1 MHFTFVQAFV
11 PIKNSDRRA
20 FARGAPAHH
29 IHGSLERIGMY
40 VRVAFFPL
48 KKIGYVLIKY
58 SSTHTG
64 RFKKHKLRTCWMCWR

>member
-1 MHFTFVQAFV
+1 MHFAFVQAFV

-48 KKIGYVLIKY
+48 KKLAM
-58 SSTHTG
+58 
-64 RFKKHKLRTCWMCWR
+64 F

>member
-1 MHFTFVQAFV
+1 MHFAFVQAFV

-40 VRVAFFPL
+40 VSVAFFPL

-58 SSTHTG
+58 SSPHTG
-64 RFKKHKLRTCWMCWR
+64 RFKKHK